1 MKLTIAYLWCDG
13 HFISINICKMWG
25 ARTRVQVFKKD
36 FHIHIYLD
44 YSKVEFL
51 SCKKKRKQKERSVK
65 LNLSK
70 QRQVAEENSFSLGL
84 RLQKFTWFYHQSCL
98 TNNTT
103 NDILSFTSPL
113 AVLISSFSFSYYLL
127 FLAVKT

>member
-1 MKLTIAYLWCDG
+1 
-13 HFISINICKMWG
+13 MWG
-25 ARTRVQVFKKD
+25 VRTRVQVFKKD

-70 QRQVAEENSFSLGL
+70 QSHVAEESSIKMKINLSKQRQVAEENSFSLGL
-84 RLQKFTWFYHQSCL
+84 RLQKFLWFYHP
-98 TNNTT
+98 
-103 NDILSFTSPL
+103 ILFDQQCN
-113 AVLISSFSFSYYLL
+113 
-127 FLAVKT
+127 